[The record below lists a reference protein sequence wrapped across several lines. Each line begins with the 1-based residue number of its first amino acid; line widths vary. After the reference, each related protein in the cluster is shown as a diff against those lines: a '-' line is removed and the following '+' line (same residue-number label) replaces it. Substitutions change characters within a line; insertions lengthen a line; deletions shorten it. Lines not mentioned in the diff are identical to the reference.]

1 MSRIPHYGRFFGR
14 VETFVTGEMV
24 EPITAE
30 AATIGVDVQAD
41 GVAVEVFVDWRSLSW
56 PQLRSLAASL
66 TDDPIRNREDAER
79 AVKAKYGN

>member
-1 MSRIPHYGRFFGR
+1 MSRIPHYGRFFRRHDTVPPGTEEVVVLDDAKQF
-14 VETFVTGEMV
+14 VE
-24 EPITAE
+24 
-30 AATIGVDVQAD
+30 IGLRPT
-41 GVAVEVFVDWRSLSW
+41 VDWRSLSW